1 MRVTKAF
8 LGIALVAGLSGC
20 TAGVPAPPGAEAPAG
35 AGESATKSAIGN
47 AKVAAVAFFVSNPDQ
62 VTVTEEQ
69 LVEFGYGVG
78 GVPVRL
84 HVSAPDDFCVD
95 AVAASGAKFKATL
108 ASSVESG
115 ACVEGED
122 Y

>member
-1 MRVTKAF
+1 MRVSKVF
-8 LGIALVAGLSGC
+8 LGIALVAGLCGC
-20 TAGVPAPPGAEAPAG
+20 TAGIPAPPSAEAPAG
-35 AGESATKSAIGN
+35 AGESATRSAISN
-47 AKVAAVAFFVSNPDQ
+47 AKIALVAFFVSNPDQ
-62 VTVTEEQ
+62 DTVTVDQ
-69 LVEFGYGVG
+69 LAEYGYGMG

-108 ASSVESG
+108 SSSVEG
-115 ACVEGED
+115 GVCVEGED